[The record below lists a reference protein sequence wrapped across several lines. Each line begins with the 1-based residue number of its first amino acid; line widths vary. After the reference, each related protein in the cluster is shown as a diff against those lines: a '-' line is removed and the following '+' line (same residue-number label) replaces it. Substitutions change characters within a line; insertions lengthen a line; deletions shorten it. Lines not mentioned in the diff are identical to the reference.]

1 MMSKSKKYTPE
12 LNLDSLQE
20 PVIEYNSQSEIE
32 TSELLEQLIKKGIGQ
47 SDKGETTSHE
57 VIMARIK
64 QKFNLPL

>member
-1 MMSKSKKYTPE
+1 MSKSKKYTPE

-32 TSELLEQLIKKGIGQ
+32 TSELLEQLIKKGIEQ